1 MSDVI
6 DKIIKEIYISC
17 DKIKSFKIVE
27 YNIVKI
33 EDIKKINDFVDAS
46 SGLIIGLISLDEKNR
61 DDLNFLYNDVKL
73 LIKEIYICNNEK
85 FDILYNKGREF
96 RFYVNDGDK
105 SKLANAYRDVILN
118 IKLLL
123 QQKLLYL
130 YEDYEKKHKRD

>member
-1 MSDVI
+1 MSDVF

-17 DKIKSFKIVE
+17 DKIKSFEIVE

-33 EDIKKINDFVDAS
+33 EDIKNINDFVDAS

-105 SKLANAYRDVILN
+105 SKLANVYRDVILN